1 MFHCWKER
9 NEVETSPSI
18 FPDPAGGYKYPETK
32 NVSAI
37 LYRRSPF
44 ERPCRVADTKRLCF
58 RTTFLPRFH
67 SSAERAGLRVTAC
80 RPSFP
85 PSDRR
90 RPCELPDFRLPAI
103 RPTFIFKP
111 LRTNLSTPKI
121 KKVANIRLQ
130 PNRPSGRLRR
140 ERGFEPPEPRSST
153 VFKTAA
159 IDHSAI
165 SPSAKV

>member
-58 RTTFLPRFH
+58 RTTFLPV
-67 SSAERAGLRVTAC
+67 STLRQSVLDFALPHAA
-80 RPSFP
+80 RPSLRWTGTEYDVDP
-85 PSDRR
+85 LADYD
-90 RPCELPDFRLPAI
+90 LPTHNSNTCMPVLYGTQI
-103 RPTFIFKP
+103 
-111 LRTNLSTPKI
+111 
-121 KKVANIRLQ
+121 
-130 PNRPSGRLRR
+130 GRAH
-140 ERGFEPPEPRSST
+140 
-153 VFKTAA
+153 V
-159 IDHSAI
+159 
-165 SPSAKV
+165 

>member
-58 RTTFLPRFH
+58 RTTFLPVSTLRQSVLDFALPHAARPSLRRTGGDENKKGCKH
-67 SSAERAGLRVTAC
+67 SFATQPTFRSFAER
-80 RPSFP
+80 
-85 PSDRR
+85 
-90 RPCELPDFRLPAI
+90 E
-103 RPTFIFKP
+103 
-111 LRTNLSTPKI
+111 
-121 KKVANIRLQ
+121 
-130 PNRPSGRLRR
+130 
-140 ERGFEPPEPRSST
+140 GFEQSFQSSIYQPVT
-153 VFKTAA
+153 RK
-159 IDHSAI
+159 
-165 SPSAKV
+165 